1 MERKHGCIAAVQMD
15 GAILA
20 TALRYL
26 DLDDDLGTLRG
37 YNTPQLAHRLVF
49 CGGASYVTHVP
60 NPNEL
65 EEIEQ
70 KIREKQWHRIGG
82 RLVTHQRQLVAD
94 GNHHTYQNLAQ
105 LISNWTQAQLHNWSF
120 VCISIA
126 TASSKLFRP
135 LEAFT
140 KEAFCK
146 Q

>member
-1 MERKHGCIAAVQMD
+1 MERKHGCIAVQMD

-70 KIREKQWHRIGG
+70 KIRKKQWHRIEGVSIEG
-82 RLVTHQRQLVAD
+82 RLVTNA
-94 GNHHTYQNLAQ
+94 N
-105 LISNWTQAQLHNWSF
+105 
-120 VCISIA
+120 
-126 TASSKLFRP
+126 
-135 LEAFT
+135 
-140 KEAFCK
+140 
-146 Q
+146 